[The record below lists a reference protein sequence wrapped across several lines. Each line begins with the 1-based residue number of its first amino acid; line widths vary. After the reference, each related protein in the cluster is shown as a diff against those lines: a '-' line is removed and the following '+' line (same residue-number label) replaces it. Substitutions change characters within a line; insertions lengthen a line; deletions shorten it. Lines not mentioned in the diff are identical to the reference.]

1 MAMIPTSTPV
11 PLSLTPDESDVFTL
25 PDIPDD
31 SHPSINLL
39 LRLFT
44 IRPFN
49 RPSLMKTLSQM
60 WTSQCRFPVVVS
72 EHSEGSFLVTFG
84 CEGDKKRILDGQ
96 PWHFAQSLTVFAS
109 PDHSFPLTADL
120 LHYIPFWVQV
130 YGIPFRC
137 KSYDLAKLIASGLG
151 DLIQVDED
159 TIKEGTGPYLRGR
172 FLLDVN
178 KPLRRGINI
187 RFLKMGREFTKWLD
201 FKYERLPDFCFYCGR
216 LDHTRRFCQSYLQK
230 CDENPV
236 PPPSPYT
243 ILLRGKEKS
252 MDKSGP
258 FDYPHPPAFSIS
270 ELPQQPFPL
279 NQGMSNPFL
288 AQSYTFT
295 GLLNSTI
302 KPSSFLGSPVN
313 SSVLMI
319 PTPVNPNLSTQGT
332 SSFPEYITHMHYG
345 SVPSHMTIAPTDSTI
360 VSDHSD
366 IQHPE
371 VIRAARSLADAIP
384 SLDLGTHMEKQTA
397 TPDPNVKGKGL
408 ACASGVKRPT
418 FHSHHVQIG
427 GSLRS
432 QLKRARSGDA
442 DSVPPS
448 TTPTEQAGVAG
459 HTRPEK

>member
-1 MAMIPTSTPV
+1 MAARKNDGHREAQRSLPMMRSTPSEVVAMTCNRRAMALIPTSAPI

-72 EHSEGSFLVTFG
+72 EHSEGLFLVTFG

-96 PWHFAQSLTVFAS
+96 PWHFAQSLIVFAS
-109 PDHSFPLTADL
+109 PDHSFPVTADL

-130 YGIPFRC
+130 YGIPFRY

-151 DLIQVDED
+151 DLIQIDED

-201 FKYERLPDFCFYCGR
+201 FKYEILPDFCFYCGK
-216 LDHTRRFCQSYLQK
+216 LDHTRRFCQAYLQK

-258 FDYPHPPAFSIS
+258 FDYPHPPALSIS
-270 ELPQQPFPL
+270 ELPPQSIPP
-279 NQGMSNPFL
+279 NQGLLNPFL

-302 KPSSFLGSPVN
+302 GPSSF
-313 SSVLMI
+313 
-319 PTPVNPNLSTQGT
+319 
-332 SSFPEYITHMHYG
+332 
-345 SVPSHMTIAPTDSTI
+345 
-360 VSDHSD
+360 
-366 IQHPE
+366 
-371 VIRAARSLADAIP
+371 
-384 SLDLGTHMEKQTA
+384 
-397 TPDPNVKGKGL
+397 
-408 ACASGVKRPT
+408 
-418 FHSHHVQIG
+418 
-427 GSLRS
+427 
-432 QLKRARSGDA
+432 
-442 DSVPPS
+442 
-448 TTPTEQAGVAG
+448 
-459 HTRPEK
+459 